1 MMQNQNKTIAAKH
14 LTILGDQ
21 MQHEFIACRKA
32 EFYAGQFS
40 DSQLKA
46 VAEQLAAD
54 HRQRFD
60 RLYNYL
66 SSHA

>member
-1 MMQNQNKTIAAKH
+1 MQNQSTNIQAKS

-21 MQHEFIACRKA
+21 MQHEYLACKKA
-32 EFYAGQFS
+32 EFYATQFG

-46 VAEQLAAD
+46 IADQLAGD
-54 HRQRFD
+54 HRQRFN

>member
-1 MMQNQNKTIAAKH
+1 MQNQNNTIAAKH

-21 MQHEFIACRKA
+21 MQHEYIACKKA
-32 EFYAGQFS
+32 ECYASEFS

-46 VAEQLAAD
+46 VAQQLASD
-54 HRQRFD
+54 HRMRFD

>member
-1 MMQNQNKTIAAKH
+1 MQNQNSMIQSKA

-21 MQHEFIACRKA
+21 MQHEYVACKKA
-32 EFYAGQFS
+32 EFYASEFT
-40 DSQLKA
+40 DAQLKA
-46 VAEQLAAD
+46 VANQIAGE

-66 SSHA
+66 NSHI

>member
-1 MMQNQNKTIAAKH
+1 MQNQNNTIAAKH

-21 MQHEFIACRKA
+21 MQHEYIACKKA
-32 EFYAGQFS
+32 EVYASQFQ

-46 VAEQLAAD
+46 IAEQLAGE
-54 HRQRFD
+54 HRQRFN
-60 RLYNYL
+60 RLHCYL

>member
-1 MMQNQNKTIAAKH
+1 MQNQNNAIAAKH
-14 LTILGDQ
+14 LIILGDQ
-21 MQHEFIACRKA
+21 MQHEFVACKKA
-32 EFYAGQFS
+32 ECYASQFG

-46 VAEQLAAD
+46 VASQLACD
-54 HRQRFD
+54 HRQRFN

>member
-1 MMQNQNKTIAAKH
+1 MQNQHSTIQAKS

-21 MQHEFIACRKA
+21 MQHEYLACKKA
-32 EFYAGQFS
+32 EFYSTQFT

-46 VAEQLAAD
+46 VADQLAGD
-54 HRQRFD
+54 HRQRFN

>member
-1 MMQNQNKTIAAKH
+1 MQNQNNTIAAKH
-14 LTILGDQ
+14 LIILGDQ
-21 MQHEFIACRKA
+21 MQHEYVACKKA
-32 EFYAGQFS
+32 EFYANQFG

-46 VAEQLAAD
+46 IADQLACD
-54 HRQRFD
+54 HRQRFN

>member
-1 MMQNQNKTIAAKH
+1 MQNQNNTIAAKS

-21 MQHEFIACRKA
+21 MQHEYIACKKA

-40 DSQLKA
+40 DSQLKTIA
-46 VAEQLAAD
+46 GQLASD
-54 HRQRFD
+54 HRQRFN